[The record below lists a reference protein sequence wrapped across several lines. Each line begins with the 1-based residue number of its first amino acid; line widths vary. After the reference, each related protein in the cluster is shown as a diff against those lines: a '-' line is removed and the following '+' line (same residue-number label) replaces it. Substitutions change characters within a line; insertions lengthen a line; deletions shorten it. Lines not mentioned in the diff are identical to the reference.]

1 MKERK
6 KEKDRRRD
14 PRNSKF
20 VNHHSLFVKSFELE
34 GRSVCDVLKLLML
47 KK

>member
-1 MKERK
+1 MKE
-6 KEKDRRRD
+6 KENTRRD

-20 VNHHSLFVKSFELE
+20 VNHHSLFIKSFELE
-34 GRSVCDVLKLLML
+34 GWSVCDILKLLML